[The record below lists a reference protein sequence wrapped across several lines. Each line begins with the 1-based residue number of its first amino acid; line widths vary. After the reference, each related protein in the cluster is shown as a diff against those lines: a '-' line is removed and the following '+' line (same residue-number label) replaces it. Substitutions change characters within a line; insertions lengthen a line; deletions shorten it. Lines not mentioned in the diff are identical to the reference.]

1 MSDDR
6 KVRADATLKMLPEQ
20 RQQDIFEWLN
30 TAGNTFARCVE
41 WLRQDGLQTSKRALS
56 DWYSW
61 YALRLKFKE
70 TERDTLNFQE
80 LVQEE
85 MPELPQEKVT
95 QLGSAY
101 FNMQAIKQGN
111 PELFLMIQGA
121 QHKAKMD
128 VLKYQ
133 QREREL
139 VIAERRVR
147 LLEAKQ
153 EKAKKVLSDEE
164 LTPEQRDAK
173 LKQIF
178 GMG

>member
-6 KVRADATLKMLPEQ
+6 KVRADAVLKMLPDG
-20 RQQDIFEWLN
+20 RQQEIFEWLN
-30 TAGNTFARCVE
+30 APGNTLVRCVQ
-41 WLRQDGLQTSKRALS
+41 WLAQDGVKTNRDSLS

-173 LKQIF
+173 LKKIF

>member
-1 MSDDR
+1 M
-6 KVRADATLKMLPEQ
+6 KVRSDAVLKLLPEE
-20 RQQDIFEWLN
+20 RQQELWEWLHVP
-30 TAGNTFARCVE
+30 GNSLARAVE
-41 WLRQDGLQTSKRALS
+41 WLRQDGIKTSKRALS
-56 DWYSW
+56 DWFSW
-61 YALRLKFKE
+61 YAMRLKFKE

-128 VLKYQ
+128 VLKYE

-147 LLEAKQ
+147 LIESKQ

-178 GMG
+178 GMS